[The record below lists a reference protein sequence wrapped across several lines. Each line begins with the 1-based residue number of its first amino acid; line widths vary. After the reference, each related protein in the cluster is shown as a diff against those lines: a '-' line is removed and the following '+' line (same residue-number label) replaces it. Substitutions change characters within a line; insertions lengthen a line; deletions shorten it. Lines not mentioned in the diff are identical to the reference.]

1 MKEFIQTL
9 KNIWSLKELR
19 DKIILTLTLVLVY
32 RFASYVSLPAINMA
46 EVGNLLQHYKNQ
58 GGNQQGAGLLGLLSS
73 FTGGAFS
80 RASIMALGIM
90 PYISAS
96 IIVQLMG
103 MAIPYLQKLQKDGES
118 GRNTLNQITRWL
130 TIGVC
135 LVQAPSYLTS
145 VTQYFL
151 PYSQFQS
158 AYYIDPASIMFWL
171 PSIVILVAGSVFAMW
186 LGEKITDKGIGNGIS
201 ILIMVGI
208 LASSYSFLP
217 RSAYTEW

>member
-19 DKIILTLTLVLVY
+19 EKILFTLGLVLVY
-32 RFASYVSLPAINMA
+32 RFASYISLPAINMA
-46 EVGNLLQHYKNQ
+46 EVGNLLDHYQNQ
-58 GGNQQGAGLLGLLSS
+58 GGNKQGAGLLGLLSS

-130 TIGVC
+130 TIAVC

-145 VTQYFL
+145 ITQMFL
-151 PYSQFQS
+151 PHAQFAS
-158 AYYIDPASIMFWL
+158 AYYVHPESIMFWL
-171 PSIVILVAGSVFAMW
+171 PSAAW
-186 LGEKITDKGIGNGIS
+186 L
-201 ILIMVGI
+201 M
-208 LASSYSFLP
+208 
-217 RSAYTEW
+217 TEPP

>member
-1 MKEFIQTL
+1 
-9 KNIWSLKELR
+9 
-19 DKIILTLTLVLVY
+19 
-32 RFASYVSLPAINMA
+32 
-46 EVGNLLQHYKNQ
+46 
-58 GGNQQGAGLLGLLSS
+58 
-73 FTGGAFS
+73 
-80 RASIMALGIM
+80 M

-145 VTQYFL
+145 ITQLFL
-151 PYSQFQS
+151 PYAQFQS
-158 AYYIDPASIMFWL
+158 AYYVEPNSIMFWL

-208 LASSYSFLP
+208 LSRLPEAFVQEMASAERKRRNGIYHDP
-217 RSAYTEW
+217 Y

>member
-1 MKEFIQTL
+1 
-9 KNIWSLKELR
+9 
-19 DKIILTLTLVLVY
+19 
-32 RFASYVSLPAINMA
+32 
-46 EVGNLLQHYKNQ
+46 
-58 GGNQQGAGLLGLLSS
+58 
-73 FTGGAFS
+73 
-80 RASIMALGIM
+80 MALGIM

-130 TIGVC
+130 TIAVC
-135 LVQAPSYLTS
+135 LVQAPSYLGSITGL
-145 VTQYFL
+145 FL
-151 PYSQFQS
+151 PYSQFAS
-158 AYYIDPASIMFWL
+158 AYYVDPSSIMFWL

-208 LASSYSFLP
+208 LADLPMAFIQEVTAQTGKGGMGTIMILVEILFWLVVVLLAIVLCRGKKNTYSVC
-217 RSAYTEW
+217 E